1 MIKIKI
7 NASDEIREVTF
18 SRHSEHVIEL
28 GGIADAPTTGFT
40 TWRMDGVTQLGDF
53 SDYTTVYRT
62 LDNAVQLSD
71 DGSVYVEPEV
81 PEPGEPKPTQ
91 EERIKT
97 LENQNETL
105 LQCILEMSERYR
117 QVLCANSFTSLA
129 ELSLHRAGKPALN
142 HLVAEDRE
150 RVKGSEAACE
160 ALDVNSVFCYQ
171 PASSSCISMYFML
184 MYFFPPHWVPAT

>member
-7 NASDEIREVTF
+7 NASDEIRKVTF

-71 DGSVYVEPEV
+71 DGSVYVEPK
-81 PEPGEPKPTQ
+81 PGEPKPT
-91 EERIKT
+91 EKEKEKT
-97 LENQNETL
+97 LMKAQIKALGDRNDF
-105 LQCILEMSERYR
+105 LED
-117 QVLCANSFTSLA
+117 C
-129 ELSLHRAGKPALN
+129 
-142 HLVAEDRE
+142 VAEM
-150 RVKGSEAACE
+150 
-160 ALDVNSVFCYQ
+160 
-171 PASSSCISMYFML
+171 ASIVY
-184 MYFFPPHWVPAT
+184 A

>member
-53 SDYTTVYRT
+53 SNYTTIYRT

-71 DGSVYVEPEV
+71 DGSVYVEPK
-81 PEPGEPKPTQ
+81 PGEPKPTQ
-91 EERIKT
+91 EERIKA
-97 LENQNETL
+97 LEDNLASCEVAYAEGVNE
-105 LQCILEMSERYR
+105 
-117 QVLCANSFTSLA
+117 A
-129 ELSLHRAGKPALN
+129 
-142 HLVAEDRE
+142 
-150 RVKGSEAACE
+150 
-160 ALDVNSVFCYQ
+160 
-171 PASSSCISMYFML
+171 
-184 MYFFPPHWVPAT
+184 

>member
-53 SDYTTVYRT
+53 SAYTTVYRT

-81 PEPGEPKPTQ
+81 PEPGEPQPTQ
-91 EERIKT
+91 EEKEKT
-97 LENQNETL
+97 LMKAQIKALGDRNDF
-105 LQCILEMSERYR
+105 LED
-117 QVLCANSFTSLA
+117 C
-129 ELSLHRAGKPALN
+129 
-142 HLVAEDRE
+142 VAEM
-150 RVKGSEAACE
+150 
-160 ALDVNSVFCYQ
+160 
-171 PASSSCISMYFML
+171 ASIVY
-184 MYFFPPHWVPAT
+184 A

>member
-28 GGIADAPTTGFT
+28 GGITDAPTTGFT

-71 DGSVYVEPEV
+71 DGSVYVEPGE
-81 PEPGEPKPTQ
+81 PAPGEPQPTQ

-105 LQCILEMSERYR
+105 LQCILEMSEIVY
-117 QVLCANSFTSLA
+117 A
-129 ELSLHRAGKPALN
+129 
-142 HLVAEDRE
+142 
-150 RVKGSEAACE
+150 
-160 ALDVNSVFCYQ
+160 
-171 PASSSCISMYFML
+171 
-184 MYFFPPHWVPAT
+184 

>member
-18 SRHSEHVIEL
+18 SRRNEHVIEL
-28 GGIADAPTTGFT
+28 GGITDAPTTGFT

-71 DGSVYVEPEV
+71 DGIVYVEPEV

-105 LQCILEMSERYR
+105 LQCILEMSEIVY
-117 QVLCANSFTSLA
+117 A
-129 ELSLHRAGKPALN
+129 
-142 HLVAEDRE
+142 
-150 RVKGSEAACE
+150 
-160 ALDVNSVFCYQ
+160 
-171 PASSSCISMYFML
+171 
-184 MYFFPPHWVPAT
+184 

>member
-81 PEPGEPKPTQ
+81 PEPGEPQPTQ
-91 EERIKT
+91 EEKEKT
-97 LENQNETL
+97 LMKAQIKALGDRNDF
-105 LQCILEMSERYR
+105 LED
-117 QVLCANSFTSLA
+117 C
-129 ELSLHRAGKPALN
+129 
-142 HLVAEDRE
+142 VAEM
-150 RVKGSEAACE
+150 
-160 ALDVNSVFCYQ
+160 
-171 PASSSCISMYFML
+171 ASIVY
-184 MYFFPPHWVPAT
+184 A